1 MTRSGAIGVL
11 ALLILGGSAAA
22 LMFTGAFEP
31 AAAASIRRV
40 YFSNTG
46 TVGGQTYRSEGELPG
61 EVTSFDKAND
71 KSVFLYIV
79 FGDLSAHRLTGEVK
93 STAGAVVRKMN
104 RDVPSFNRSAS
115 WRLVTHRFA
124 TENLAPG
131 EYTLELQVDGDPA
144 GSHKFTI
151 R

>member
-1 MTRSGAIGVL
+1 VL

-22 LMFTGAFEP
+22 LTFTGALEP
-31 AAAASIRRV
+31 AAAASIRKT
-40 YFSNTG
+40 YFSNAG

-71 KSVFLYIV
+71 KNVFLYVV
-79 FGDLSAHRLTGEVK
+79 FGDMSAHRLTGEVK
-93 STAGAVVRKMN
+93 STTGAVVRKID
-104 RDVPSFNRSAS
+104 REFGSFNRPAS
-115 WRLVTHRFA
+115 WRFVVHRFGI
-124 TENLAPG
+124 ENMDSG
-131 EYTLELQVDGDPA
+131 EYTLDLKVDGDPA